1 MSYIDNSKQNLMRE
15 NYILELEN
23 EMLRKQI
30 IKLKLELNELLDSAK
45 SKGQHTNN
53 EGDAELRRQDNS
65 KSIGI
70 LPNNN

>member
-30 IKLKLELNELLDSAK
+30 IKLKLELNELLDSTERTKAADDK
-45 SKGQHTNN
+45 ERKGT
-53 EGDAELRRQDNS
+53 
-65 KSIGI
+65 IG
-70 LPNNN
+70 

>member
-30 IKLKLELNELLDSAK
+30 TKLKIELNELLDSTQRTKAADEQER
-45 SKGQHTNN
+45 KGT
-53 EGDAELRRQDNS
+53 
-65 KSIGI
+65 IG
-70 LPNNN
+70 

>member
-1 MSYIDNSKQNLMRE
+1 MSYVDNTKSNMMRE
-15 NYILELEN
+15 IYILELEN

-30 IKLKLELNELLDSAK
+30 TKLKLELNELLDNAK

-53 EGDAELRRQDNS
+53 EGNAELRREDNS

-70 LPNNN
+70 LPNIN